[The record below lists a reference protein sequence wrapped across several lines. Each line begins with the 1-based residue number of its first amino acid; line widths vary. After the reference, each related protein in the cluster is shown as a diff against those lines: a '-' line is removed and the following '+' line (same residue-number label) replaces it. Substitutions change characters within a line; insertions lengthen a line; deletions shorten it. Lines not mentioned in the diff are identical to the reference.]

1 MSVTPDIKL
10 RFDRICSEEITE
22 CKKSADSIGTYK
34 EKRLHIALKRF
45 ACDDRTCYE
54 KRIYAKNAVQDPD
67 ASANGRSQSYI
78 ADVLVGNDIYEIQTG
93 SLYPLKNK
101 LEFYLSKTD
110 HSITVIHPLAAV
122 KWLSW
127 IDTESGD
134 ITKRR
139 KSPVSEDVRSIA
151 RDLYALSAY
160 IGNPR
165 LSIVLPMIELEE
177 FRNLNGWDSSKKR
190 GSTRYD
196 RFPVKMIDCVTL
208 NTPDDYR
215 EYFLP
220 SGLPDSFTAA
230 QYSKNSGIR
239 GIAVYSALS
248 ALCALGILEKG
259 ERSGRSYLYKRLRKA

>member
-54 KRIYAKNAVQDPD
+54 KRIYEKNAVQDPD

-101 LEFYLSKTD
+101 LEFYLNKTD

-127 IDTESGD
+127 IDPESGD

-151 RDLYALSAY
+151 RDLYALSAC

-177 FRNLNGWDSSKKR
+177 FRNLNGWDSSRKR

-196 RFPVKMIDCVTL
+196 RFPVKMIDCVTI

-220 SGLPDSFTAA
+220 NGLPDSFTAA

-239 GIAVYSALS
+239 GIAAYSALS
-248 ALCALGILEKG
+248 ALCVLGILEKC
-259 ERSGRSYLYKRLRKA
+259 ERSGRSYLYKKLRKP